1 MKKMLFASIAILT
14 ALVAQGC
21 GGPKAPADMPK
32 LFPTTITITQ
42 EGAPCEDAIVQL
54 VKPEE
59 PTYKWLIGGRTDAQG
74 KCEIKTQGKYKGAP
88 EGSFAV
94 VVYKTV
100 TLESETRKAQPSCP
114 ADPEE
119 ARIWSQKVHEEER
132 VFEHVDTKYKKATTT
147 DLKIDVVSGK
157 NDQSFD
163 VGPAI
168 EEEVQKMGTTT

>member
-1 MKKMLFASIAILT
+1 M
-14 ALVAQGC
+14 
-21 GGPKAPADMPK
+21 
-32 LFPTTITITQ
+32 
-42 EGAPCEDAIVQL
+42 
-54 VKPEE
+54 
-59 PTYKWLIGGRTDAQG
+59 
-74 KCEIKTQGKYKGAP
+74 IKTQGKYNGAP

-157 NDQSFD
+157 NDQTFD
-163 VGPAI
+163 VGPEI
-168 EEEVQKMGTTT
+168 EEEVQTMGPST